1 MLTIFWRQQSW
12 ERSGSTAWLG
22 EVAELSK
29 AIPSP
34 DSSINRWLDKLQTQV
49 EKQGRIIVWQQLYL
63 QAIDWKEREESGN
76 NWSARWRRSFGGC
89 RNGGTPGKLSS
100 HTGGWGTRS
109 DTNRRRAILITFD
122 SKEMK
127 DRALTTS
134 SKLKQATGDF
144 IEITCRIVC
153 RLISNDNITIQNA
166 PANFHA
172 NSNAS
177 VKSYLRRV

>member
-1 MLTIFWRQQSW
+1 MKIQCTQLTRQTKVK
-12 ERSGSTAWLG
+12 RVDNILAPTVLGTVRLNNWLG

-34 DSSINRWLDKLQTQV
+34 DSSINRRLDKLQTQV
-49 EKQGRIIVWQQLYL
+49 EKQGKIIVWQQLYL
-63 QAIDWKEREESGN
+63 QTIDWKEREESGN
-76 NWSARWRRSFGGC
+76 NWSARWRRSFGGS

-109 DTNRRRAILITFD
+109 DTNRRRAILIKFD

-127 DRALTTS
+127 EGTLTTS

-144 IEITCRIVC
+144 IYIF
-153 RLISNDNITIQNA
+153 ISLSI
-166 PANFHA
+166 PA
-172 NSNAS
+172 
-177 VKSYLRRV
+177 V